1 MKKVVFKFSRDLKQ
15 TLDEGTYDRM
25 WDKIDEANGV
35 ITRVT
40 NSRGADARDLA
51 EAMRDL
57 FDEKKVHFHNHKGWI
72 IFSKRP
78 LTKKVLNALV
88 EFYEEELDDNY
99 NITISVKTL
108 ETLLGKDFKITKGE

>member
-57 FDEKKVHFHNHKGWI
+57 FDEKKDGLSSRNDHSPRKY
-72 IFSKRP
+72 STP
-78 LTKKVLNALV
+78 
-88 EFYEEELDDNY
+88 
-99 NITISVKTL
+99 
-108 ETLLGKDFKITKGE
+108 